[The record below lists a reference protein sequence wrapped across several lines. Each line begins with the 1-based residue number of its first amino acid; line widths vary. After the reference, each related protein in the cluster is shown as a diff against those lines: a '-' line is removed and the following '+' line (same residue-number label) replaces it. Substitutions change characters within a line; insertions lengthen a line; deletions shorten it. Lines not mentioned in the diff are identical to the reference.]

1 MRREILAAAAL
12 VMAMNLSP
20 AVAQQVPLRPPP
32 GPVPASTICEDV
44 CGGPQWIETEMSKLS
59 DGLVPPP
66 SPVVPSLKP
75 PYQRDVPSRQDGT
88 RGGNQ
93 QGSKFKL
100 AIMSHG
106 TTQTGAAF
114 SQNTWVTDAGEK
126 VYEFMIHCGS
136 AAGVKKEQEYWI
148 ERSTKIIKREKLE
161 RKDGT
166 EERVVVILPARLCE
180 EGTTIM
186 ETRGSILYH
195 IQSCSAQ
202 AAFDFENESK
212 GKYR

>member
-20 AVAQQVPLRPPP
+20 AVVQQVPLRPPP
-32 GPVPASTICEDV
+32 GPAPAITICEDD
-44 CGGPQWIETEMSKLS
+44 CGPQWIETEMSKLS
-59 DGLVPPP
+59 DKLVPPP

-75 PYQRDVPSRQDGT
+75 PYQRNVPSRQDGA
-88 RGGNQ
+88 RGRAQ
-93 QGSKFKL
+93 QESKFKL
-100 AIMSHG
+100 VIMSNG
-106 TTQTGAAF
+106 TTQTGAVF
-114 SQNTWVTDAGEK
+114 SQNTWVTDTGEK
-126 VYEFMIHCGS
+126 VYELMIHCGS

-148 ERSTKIIKREKLE
+148 GKSTKIIKREKLE
-161 RKDGT
+161 RKDET

-186 ETRGSILYH
+186 ETSGSILYH